1 MLIMN
6 FEQRNV
12 MEPVEPLGNTISGG
26 GLVCAW
32 GACQE
37 GPISLQLLL
46 LWVF

>member
-1 MLIMN
+1 MSTMD

-12 MEPVEPLGNTISGG
+12 MEPVEPLEGTIPGW
-26 GLVCAW
+26 GLGCACR
-32 GACQE
+32 ACQE